1 MKIDVSKFEVRPAN
15 FQLISVSILI
25 GNPTYFQNKRQYF
38 IKNWPYQNFFA
49 LNNFR
54 IKISDEDFRKNLVWR
69 KRGFMC
75 LHMYLS
81 IMQDILVFINFI
93 YSLLNKVFQ
102 KF

>member
-54 IKISDEDFRKNLVWR
+54 IKISDEDFCKNMVWR
-69 KRGFMC
+69 KRGFMLC
-75 LHMYLS
+75 TYIKIAFFRKSKNSEKTRNCM
-81 IMQDILVFINFI
+81 
-93 YSLLNKVFQ
+93 
-102 KF
+102 